1 MNQTV
6 RTLTVASIILM
17 SVTLVAGIYGMNFNN
32 IPELRW
38 HYGYFIALLAML
50 AIGGGELA
58 FFRRINWW

>member
-1 MNQTV
+1 
-6 RTLTVASIILM
+6 M